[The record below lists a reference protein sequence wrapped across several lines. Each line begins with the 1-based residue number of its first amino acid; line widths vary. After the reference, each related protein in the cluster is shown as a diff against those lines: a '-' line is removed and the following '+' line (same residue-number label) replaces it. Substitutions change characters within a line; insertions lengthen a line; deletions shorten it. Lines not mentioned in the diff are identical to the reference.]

1 MSATRLK
8 DMIDRAPEV
17 EIEPPRPLQRPLEPA
32 DPFPMEALG
41 SVLGD
46 AALAIVDQVQCP
58 EAIAGQSV
66 LAVAT
71 LAVQGQANIEL
82 PQGSTAPLSSFFLTV
97 AYSGDRKSTADRKA
111 LWPVHQREKAL
122 REQYD
127 DAMPAYTIRQA
138 SWEASRKQILN
149 NKKLSREAKQA
160 ELESLGPPPEQS
172 LTPLLTCTEPTFEGL
187 CLLLQGGHPSVG
199 VFSAEGGQFLGGYG
213 MSKDHRL
220 KTAAALSGLW
230 DGEPTKRV
238 RRGDGV
244 ILLPGRRVAMHLLV
258 QPGVSHR
265 LLCNRELNDQGLVS
279 RILASAPAS
288 TAGSRLWRDARPES
302 ARAIRRYG
310 ARILEILEQR
320 LPLERDRP
328 NELAPRTLRLASS
341 ARQRLIEFMDHVERQ
356 LGPKG
361 PLAPIR
367 AFANKLPEHAA
378 RIASVLALI
387 EQLDADEVPTHQL
400 EAGILLAEHYA
411 AEARRLQ
418 DAGQSSP
425 ELDLAQ
431 RVLEWLASDW
441 SGRPL
446 ISIPDLYTFGP
457 GPVREKRTATSTIGI
472 LEDHGWLVPENGPV
486 KVNGTMRRD
495 VWRLASRATR

>member
-8 DMIDRAPEV
+8 DMIDQASEV

-32 DPFPMEALG
+32 DPFPMVALG

-46 AALAIVDQVQCP
+46 AAMAIVDQVQCP
-58 EAIAGQSV
+58 QAIAGQSV

-97 AYSGDRKSTADRKA
+97 AHSGDRKSTADRTA

-149 NKKLSREAKQA
+149 TKKLSQEAKQA
-160 ELESLGPPPEQS
+160 ELENLGPPPEPS
-172 LTPLLTCTEPTFEGL
+172 LTPLLTCPEPTFEGL

-230 DGEPTKRV
+230 DGEPIKRV

-258 QPGVSHR
+258 QTGVSHR

-288 TAGSRLWRDARPES
+288 TAGSRLWKKPDP
-302 ARAIRRYG
+302 RA
-310 ARILEILEQR
+310 
-320 LPLERDRP
+320 
-328 NELAPRTLRLASS
+328 
-341 ARQRLIEFMDHVERQ
+341 
-356 LGPKG
+356 LGPSSDTERG
-361 PLAPIR
+361 FWRSWSNGCPSSET
-367 AFANKLPEHAA
+367 N
-378 RIASVLALI
+378 
-387 EQLDADEVPTHQL
+387 PTSW
-400 EAGILLAEHYA
+400 Y
-411 AEARRLQ
+411 RL
-418 DAGQSSP
+418 
-425 ELDLAQ
+425 
-431 RVLEWLASDW
+431 RSD
-441 SGRPL
+441 
-446 ISIPDLYTFGP
+446 
-457 GPVREKRTATSTIGI
+457 
-472 LEDHGWLVPENGPV
+472 
-486 KVNGTMRRD
+486 
-495 VWRLASRATR
+495 SRAEPGNG